1 RKKIDFKCITPDR
14 ANTIFSEDKVL
25 TAAFGKNSVYDSLVA
40 WVEKAEP
47 VPVEGGKLVTD
58 CYRVFPTT
66 QPLNDYIKIM
76 LKYPVNLER
85 IEQIGLYR
93 WDDDEWDFID
103 GEMYAED
110 ETIAA
115 ETQKLGTFCLI
126 RDFTPPIITHIFP
139 GNGGKFRQ
147 SSVKYLKAT
156 VEDKLSGIKDD
167 TAISVR
173 IDGKPVISEYHGVK
187 NYIRYK
193 LPGEL
198 TPGQHTLT
206 ITVIDRAMN
215 STTAVS
221 KFFVLSDR

>member
-1 RKKIDFKCITPDR
+1 VYKRQ
-14 ANTIFSEDKVL
+14 
-25 TAAFGKNSVYDSLVA
+25 VYDSLVT
-40 WVEKAEP
+40 WVEKSSP
-47 VPVEGGKLVTD
+47 IFVKGGKLVTD
-58 CYRVFPTT
+58 CYRIFPTT

-76 LKYPVNLER
+76 LKYPVNQER

-93 WDDDEWDFID
+93 WDDEWEYVEGISNDLEEIITARS
-103 GEMYAED
+103 GN
-110 ETIAA
+110 
-115 ETQKLGTFCLI
+115 LGTFCLI
-126 RDFTPPIITHIFP
+126 RDFTPPVITRIFP
-139 GNGGKFRQ
+139 GNGGSFRV
-147 SSVKYLKAT
+147 SSIKGFKAE

-167 TAISVR
+167 TSILVAIDSEPIIV
-173 IDGKPVISEYHGVK
+173 EYHAVK